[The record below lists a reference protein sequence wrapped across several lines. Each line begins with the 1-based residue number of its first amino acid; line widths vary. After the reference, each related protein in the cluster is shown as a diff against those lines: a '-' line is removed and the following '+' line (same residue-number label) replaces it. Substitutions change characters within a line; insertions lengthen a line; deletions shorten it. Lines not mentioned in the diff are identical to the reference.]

1 LLLYGELPS
10 RSQFQLFERE
20 VMHHT
25 FVHRDLEEIIGA
37 FRHDAHPMS
46 ILTSAFAAL
55 GAYAPEA
62 NPSLAGQKIYTSN
75 TAAALQLMDK
85 QIFRLVGKSITLAA
99 MAYRVRQGR
108 QFVSPPQGMTYSET
122 FLYMMDHLNEPN
134 YKPHPVIAKA
144 LDTLFLLHADVGLPR
159 SWFSAGFRAIGNL
172 RHMLA
177 LENTTDADI
186 TPHSTR

>member
-1 LLLYGELPS
+1 
-10 RSQFQLFERE
+10 
-20 VMHHT
+20 
-25 FVHRDLEEIIGA
+25 
-37 FRHDAHPMS
+37 MS
-46 ILTSAFAAL
+46 ILTSSFAAL

-85 QIFRLVGKSITLAA
+85 QIVRLVGKSITLAA

-159 SWFSAGFRAIGNL
+159 FTLAAGFPSIPNL
-172 RHMLA
+172 CHTLVLKDILTPMLLLTA
-177 LENTTDADI
+177 RDECFVCRGAPSRLDPRRPVQRRLGRLRRPIRTFTWCKYSLI
-186 TPHSTR
+186 QQ

>member
-1 LLLYGELPS
+1 MLLYGELPS
-10 RSQFQLFERE
+10 RDQFQLFERE

-25 FVHRDLEEIIGA
+25 FVHRDLEEISGA
-37 FRHDAHPMS
+37 VRHDAHPMS

-99 MAYRVRQGR
+99 MAYRVRQSR